1 MNWRLAGWA
10 GAALS
15 VAFLCACGS
24 DDTPAGNDGGDGP
37 GVNGVVARQKTGV
50 GIGGVTVAVRSG
62 TGVVHAAV
70 TAPDGTFST
79 GPLPDGVYELV
90 PVGLDLAGLDP
101 RFDVM
106 EPLRDTVTVSSGSAE
121 GVVFAVVGIIPARVT
136 GEVSCGG
143 EPDATATVRVAGGI
157 GTNRVAAADALGRYA
172 VLDLVAGVYTVIP
185 ESGACAVSPD
195 HLILTLRPG
204 EFGLADF
211 GG

>member
-1 MNWRLAGWA
+1 MNRTRMGWA
-10 GAALS
+10 AAALALS
-15 VAFLCACGS
+15 LFAACG
-24 DDTPAGNDGGDGP
+24 DDDGPAGNDGADRP
-37 GVNGVVARQKTGV
+37 GVSGVVARQKTGV
-50 GIGGVTVAVRSG
+50 GVAGVTVAVLSG
-62 TGVVHAAV
+62 TGVVHAVV
-70 TAPDGTFST
+70 TAPDGRFST
-79 GPLPDGVYELV
+79 GPLADGVYELV
-90 PVGLDLAGLDP
+90 PVGLELAGLDP

-106 EPLRDTVTVSSGSAE
+106 EPLRDTVAVSSGAAD

-136 GEVSCGG
+136 GEVTCGG
-143 EPDATATVRVAGGI
+143 QPDPTATVRVAGGT
-157 GTNRVAAADALGRYA
+157 GTNRVASADALGRYA